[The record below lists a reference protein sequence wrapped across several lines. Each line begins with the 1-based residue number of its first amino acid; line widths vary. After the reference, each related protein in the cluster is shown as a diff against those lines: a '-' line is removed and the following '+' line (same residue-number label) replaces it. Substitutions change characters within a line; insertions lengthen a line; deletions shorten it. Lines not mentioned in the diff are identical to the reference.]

1 MSNTMEYQGYIAAVQ
16 FDADAGLLRGVILNA
31 GGHPADVFQ
40 AAEVAQLR
48 PAFQRCVDEYLAQC
62 RSDGVAPALPYYARL
77 PGAPAPSVD
86 NGGDGGSSGAAAGG
100 GINPQP
106 LTLFGRQVRLEPIG
120 QQHAADLY
128 DAGADPSIWRYL
140 PRPPFADLDDARRW
154 IDTCIYRNASEG
166 RIQFAVISAAENRAV
181 GSTGYLDIDRPNRAL
196 EIGMTWY
203 GVPWQRTAV
212 NTECK
217 YLMLRHAFDDLGALR
232 VCLKTDHRNERSQR
246 AIERIGA
253 RREGVLRNH
262 RIAWDGVN
270 RHSVYYSI
278 IASEWPAVRER
289 LAARLT

>member
-16 FDADAGLLRGVILNA
+16 FDADAGLLRGAVLNA
-31 GGHPADVFQ
+31 GGHPAAVFQ

-62 RSDGVAPALPYYARL
+62 RTDGAAPILPYYARL
-77 PGAPAPSVD
+77 PGAPAASDD
-86 NGGDGGSSGAAAGG
+86 NGGDDG

-128 DAGADPSIWRYL
+128 DAGADASIWRYL
-140 PRPPFADLDDARRW
+140 PRPPFSDLDDARHW
-154 IDTCIYRNASEG
+154 IDSCIYRNAAEG
-166 RIQFAVISAAENRAV
+166 RIQFAVISAAANRAV